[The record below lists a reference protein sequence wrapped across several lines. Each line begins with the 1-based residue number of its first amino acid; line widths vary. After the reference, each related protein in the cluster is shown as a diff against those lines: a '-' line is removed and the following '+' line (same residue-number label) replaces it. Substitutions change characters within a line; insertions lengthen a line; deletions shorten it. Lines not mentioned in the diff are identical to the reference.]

1 MGSGIAQVSAVAGWD
16 VVVRD
21 VGDEP
26 LARARRTV
34 ETSLERFV
42 TKDRISRADADAAQE
57 TASEFPA
64 TVPLPDDLEPGV
76 WAESSDGRCSEHAA
90 LFAASQPAPLS
101 IV

>member
-1 MGSGIAQVSAVAGWD
+1 MADSHAP
-16 VVVRD
+16 RD
-21 VGDEP
+21 
-26 LARARRTV
+26 AAA
-34 ETSLERFV
+34 
-42 TKDRISRADADAAQE
+42 SRATATDADAAQE